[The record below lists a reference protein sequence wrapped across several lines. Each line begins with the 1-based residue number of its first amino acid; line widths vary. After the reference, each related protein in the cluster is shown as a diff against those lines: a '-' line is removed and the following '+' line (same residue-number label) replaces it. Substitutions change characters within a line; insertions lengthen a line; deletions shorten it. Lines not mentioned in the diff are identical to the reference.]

1 MRGDVVVEKITYTEN
16 LVDPFTKTLST
27 RAFDEHKG
35 SIGVRCISNM
45 F

>member
-1 MRGDVVVEKITYTEN
+1 MREDVIVEKITYTEN